1 MQSQKSS
8 IYPLIILCFLFFCFG
23 FITWVNGVL
32 IPYFKICLELNNF
45 QATLVVFASYSAYFV
60 MALPSAAILKMTG
73 YKKGMVTGLIV
84 MAIGTISFVPA
95 AYARNYFMFLL
106 GLFVTG
112 SGLALLQTA
121 SNPYIAIIGPVEST
135 AQRVGFLG
143 VSNKLAGI
151 FSILVL
157 GSILLFNAD
166 EVTATVSNL
175 DAANKAIL
183 LDTLVLKVV
192 TPYIWITV
200 AILGL
205 ALMIYFSHLPEID
218 DTKTNTNAETQTTK
232 TSILQ
237 FPHLVL
243 GAICIFASCACEA
256 LPIDGVILYSKALGI
271 SMNESLKFPVYS
283 LFAMVLGY
291 ISSIVLIPRFISQQR
306 ALLASSV
313 WGLTMVVVSYTLQGA
328 LSVYFLIAM
337 SIGNAILWGTIW
349 GLSMKDLGRHTKT
362 GAALLIMA
370 IVGGALITPAFG
382 YLIDANPDHPQ
393 RALLLLIPF
402 LLFMFYYSIKGY
414 KLQNW

>member
-1 MQSQKSS
+1 M
-8 IYPLIILCFLFFCFG
+8 
-23 FITWVNGVL
+23 
-32 IPYFKICLELNNF
+32 
-45 QATLVVFASYSAYFV
+45 VFASYSAYFV